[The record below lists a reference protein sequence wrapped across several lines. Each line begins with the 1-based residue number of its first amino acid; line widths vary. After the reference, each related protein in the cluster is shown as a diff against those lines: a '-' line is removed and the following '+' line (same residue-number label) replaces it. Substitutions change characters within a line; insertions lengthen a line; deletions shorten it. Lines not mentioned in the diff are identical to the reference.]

1 MKIKFP
7 TGERALVRRE
17 PTMTVSNGG
26 IVLPDESQRKNC
38 YASIVALPAD
48 YSGALM
54 EGDRVLLEEF
64 SGTEVA
70 DARGVLYI
78 VRLDSILA
86 VANEQEVLDG
96 YVR

>member
-17 PTMTVSNGG
+17 PTMTVSSGG
-26 IVLPDESQRKNC
+26 IVLPDEAQRKNC

-48 YSGALM
+48 YAGALK

-64 SGTEVA
+64 AGTEVA

-86 VANEQEVLDG
+86 VANEEEA
-96 YVR
+96 